1 MKLRFI
7 ISLIIAAS
15 LLAACAATAQEITFD
30 TVYFEQSG
38 EVLYRVTRIEYD
50 NGSYYQSKEAATKE
64 QVLSIYAG
72 VIEGDMAN
80 LAEAA
85 RRVQGTGVLFSKA
98 VRLNN
103 SLNTSL
109 QVSPLRELQLK
120 YESPFLNTASSTV
133 WRLNTNNGG
142 ADVTFT
148 KNAAGFLIAKVGTDA
163 NRTAILAGQVMR
175 LNNYPT
181 QGAVT
186 FFYQIRD
193 GLWRTIDG
201 DVEIRLVRTAERR

>member
-7 ISLIIAAS
+7 ISIIIAAS
-15 LLAACAATAQEITFD
+15 LLAACAVTAQEVTFD

-38 EVLYRVTRIEYD
+38 DVLYRVSRIEYD
-50 NGSYYQSKEAATKE
+50 NGSYYESKEAATKE

-72 VIEGDMAN
+72 NIESDMAN

-85 RRVQGTGVLFSKA
+85 RRVQGTGVLFGKA

-120 YESPFLNTASSTV
+120 YETPFTTTASTTV
-133 WRLNTNNGG
+133 WRLSDGERI

-148 KNAAGFLIAKVGTDA
+148 KNAQGFLIAKVGTDA
-163 NRTAILAGQVMR
+163 NRTVILAGQVMR
-175 LNNYPT
+175 FNNYPS
-181 QGAVT
+181 QGLVT

-193 GLWRTIDG
+193 NLWRTIDA
-201 DVEIRLVRTAERR
+201 DVEIRLVRAAERR

>member
-1 MKLRFI
+1 MKLKFAI
-7 ISLIIAAS
+7 FALF
-15 LLAACAATAQEITFD
+15 LLEFFTGTAQEITYD

-38 EVLYRVTRIEYD
+38 EQLYRVTRIEYS
-50 NGSYYQSKEAATKE
+50 NGSFYLSKEAATKE
-64 QVLSIYAG
+64 QILDVYAG
-72 VIEGDMAN
+72 SIETDMAN

-85 RRVQGTGVLFSKA
+85 RVALSTQVVFNKS

-120 YESPFLNTASSTV
+120 YESPFTTSATSTV
-133 WRLNTNNGG
+133 WRLSDGERI

-163 NRTAILAGQVMR
+163 NRSVILAGQVMR
-175 LNNYPT
+175 VNNYPA
-181 QGAVT
+181 QGEVE
-186 FFYQIRD
+186 FFYFIRD
-193 GLWRTIDG
+193 GIWRNLDG
-201 DVEIRLVRTAERR
+201 SVELRLVRAVERK